1 MTISQTLKKGS
12 KGLEVKQLQ
21 EILTQL
27 KLDPGRIDGTF
38 GDKTEIAVKKFQG
51 QQGLEADGIVG
62 LKTQIALNQLIQ
74 SNLYGGKN
82 GKLPLPGV
90 ALIKDFE
97 GCKLQAY
104 PDPRT
109 KGKPYT
115 IGWGCTRK
123 KDGSEWKLEDKIT
136 QQEADELLI
145 LQLESDYLPP
155 LEKIPGWD
163 DLTAAQQGAL
173 LSFAYNLGANFYG
186 AKNFETITRV
196 LKNQA
201 WDEIETAL
209 VLYINP
215 GSPVEK
221 GLKRRRLAE
230 AKLFLQSG
238 TVA

>member
-1 MTISQTLKKGS
+1 MTISENLKKGS

-21 EILTQL
+21 EILTQI
-27 KLDPGRIDGTF
+27 KLDPGRIDGVF
-38 GDKTEIAVKKFQG
+38 GDKTEIAVKKFQA
-51 QQGLEADGIVG
+51 QQGLETDGIVG
-62 LKTQIALNQLIQ
+62 LNTQAALNQLIQ
-74 SNLYGGKN
+74 ANLYGGN
-82 GKLPLPGV
+82 DGKLPLPGV
-90 ALIKDFE
+90 ALIRDFE

-115 IGWGCTRK
+115 IGWGSTRK
-123 KDGSEWKLEDKIT
+123 KDGSEWKLGDKIT

-145 LQLESDYLPP
+145 LQLERDYLPP

-163 DLTAAQQGAL
+163 NLTAAQQGAL

-196 LKNQA
+196 LKNQV
-201 WDEIETAL
+201 WDEIEAAF
-209 VLYINP
+209 VLYTNP
-215 GSPVEK
+215 GTPVEE

-230 AKLFLQSG
+230 AKLFLQSDNI
-238 TVA
+238 A